1 MTHSLPAFWVGPRIA
16 TRVGSQLRPGLRSAA
31 SLTQLVLS
39 LWLAG
44 FLAACQSAPERSIP
58 DPLPE
63 TLAWALP
70 EVDTSAFLGLEV
82 RENDSGSLESL
93 SFDPGVRVHS
103 VIERSPAMGAGIQ
116 VDDIVLSFDG
126 TELAAPADLDAL
138 LAEAQSGQ
146 RASLAVQRGDTVFDV
161 EVTLAGEGQL
171 DGPSQPTASEAFVL
185 DPARTRAAWGTNDGA
200 VLVSR
205 AEDGPVGD
213 LPLGTRVIALD
224 DQRIV
229 SGRGLVRR
237 LLSRSPGEKVE
248 LEFVVPKRKSSQSA
262 KIKLQ
267 DEGRRLT
274 RFSVPVL
281 ATYEGAADRTQESF
295 VLLDLYLISLFRY
308 EREGAEKSWRFLR
321 FFHWSSG
328 VGALES

>member
-1 MTHSLPAFWVGPRIA
+1 MTSYSLPH
-16 TRVGSQLRPGLRSAA
+16 GS
-31 SLTQLVLS
+31 SLLPVFA
-39 LWLAG
+39 LAL
-44 FLAACQSAPERSIP
+44 LAACQSAPDRSIP

-63 TLAWALP
+63 TLEWALP
-70 EVDTSAFLGLEV
+70 QVDGSAFLGLEV

-103 VIERSPAMGAGIQ
+103 VIERSPALAAGIS
-116 VDDIVLSFDG
+116 VDDIILSLDG
-126 TELAAPADLDAL
+126 TELAAPSDL
-138 LAEAQSGQ
+138 
-146 RASLAVQRGDTVFDV
+146 ASLLENAAGGDRVQLNVQRGDTVFDV
-161 EVTLAGEGQL
+161 DVTLSGGAAGTDVAAVE
-171 DGPSQPTASEAFVL
+171 EAFVL
-185 DPARTRAAWGTNDGA
+185 DPARTRGAWGTSDGA

-205 AEDGPVGD
+205 AEDGPVGK

-224 DQRIV
+224 GQRIV

-237 LLSRSPGEKVE
+237 LLSREPGEEVE
-248 LEFVVPKRKSSQSA
+248 LRAAAPGSGKESDVTVQ
-262 KIKLQ
+262 LL

-281 ATYEGAADRTQESF
+281 ATYEGAADRTRESF

-308 EREGAEKSWRFLR
+308 SREGSEKSWRFLR

-328 VGALES
+328 VGELDE